1 MTDEQLKQDYKAF
14 SQCWKLYKKYA
25 PVEKVDDDMWNL
37 FLKEAGE
44 LQNELGDSPMTKVL
58 WGTQK
63 AIDELWTNIEKGG
76 QSNG

>member
-1 MTDEQLKQDYKAF
+1 MTEQEIKQDYKMF
-14 SQCWKLYKKYA
+14 SQCWRLYKKYA
-25 PVEKVDDDMWNL
+25 VIQQIDDNTWNL
-37 FLKEAGE
+37 FLKETGE
-44 LQNELGDSPMTKVL
+44 LYEQFKDSPMLKVL

>member
-1 MTDEQLKQDYKAF
+1 MTDEQLKNDYRAF

-25 PVEKVDDDMWNL
+25 LVENINEDMWNL
-37 FLKEAGE
+37 FLKDAGR
-44 LQNELGDSPMTKVL
+44 LQKEFENSPMTKVL